1 MSDESDP
8 FLFDEMHDAAAR
20 IADYIGAGGEA
31 EFMRQTIVYD
41 AVRMNLLRIGEC
53 ARFLSPGL
61 KSRLPDIPWP
71 DLVNLR
77 TRLAHSYETLKPGLL
92 WQIAC
97 SSVPAALAAIET
109 ELSARKT

>member
-1 MSDESDP
+1 
-8 FLFDEMHDAAAR
+8 MHDAAAR

-71 DLVNLR
+71 DLVSLR
-77 TRLAHSYETLKPGLL
+77 NRLAHSYETLTPSLL
-92 WQIAC
+92 WLIAS
-97 SSVPAALAAIET
+97 SSVPDAIATIEA
-109 ELSARKT
+109 ELSPGKS